1 MIVKEEYIVGDE
13 NLDVRFVDYCIGLF
27 PQISTKNAVKKA
39 IKRKELIHNGNE
51 ASTGTFVQKDDV
63 IQLVDSDFLPPK
75 EFTIPIEIVYEDNY
89 LVVVN
94 KPSGLV
100 VSGNQYQTLENAM
113 VNQTSVSSEKD
124 ALKWAKP
131 VHRLDSATS
140 GLVLMS
146 KTMSVHRKLAQ
157 MFEEKHIEKEYH
169 AIVMG
174 EPDCKS
180 GKIEIPIAEKE
191 SVSNYEVLKTV
202 NSLRSGKMSL
212 LKLIPE
218 TGRTHQLRIHSASM
232 GNPIV
237 GDILYGE
244 KGNTLLHKGLFLVAT
259 KLKFK
264 HPVKECLVE
273 LQIDI
278 PHKYNSLLDR
288 EERRYKKFRMHD
300 KQ

>member
-1 MIVKEEYIVGDE
+1 MIVKEEYIVQDE
-13 NLDVRFVDYCIGLF
+13 NLNVRFVDYCIGLF

-39 IKRKELIHNGNE
+39 IKRKELLHNSIE
-51 ASTGTFVQKDDV
+51 AVTGTLIQKNDL
-63 IQLVDSDFLPPK
+63 IQLVDKDILPPK
-75 EFTIPIEIVYEDNY
+75 EFTLPIQIVYEDNY

-113 VNQTSVSSEKD
+113 INQIVISNEKD

-146 KTMSVHRKLAQ
+146 KTMSVHRKLAK
-157 MFEEKHIEKEYH
+157 MFEKKLIEKEYH

-174 EPDCKS
+174 EPHNKS
-180 GKIEIPIAEKE
+180 GILEFPIEGKK
-191 SVSNYEVLKTV
+191 SLTNYSLLKTV
-202 NSLRSGKMSL
+202 NSLRSRKISL

-218 TGRTHQLRIHSASM
+218 TGRTHQLRIHCATM

-237 GDILYGE
+237 GDIIYGE
-244 KGNTLLHKGLFLVAT
+244 KGNTLLHKGLFLAAT
-259 KLKFK
+259 KLKLN
-264 HPVKECLVE
+264 HPMTDTLLE
-273 LQIDI
+273 LKIEV
-278 PHKYNSLLDR
+278 PYKFNSLLER
-288 EERRYKKFRMHD
+288 EERRFKKIKMHD
-300 KQ
+300 KY